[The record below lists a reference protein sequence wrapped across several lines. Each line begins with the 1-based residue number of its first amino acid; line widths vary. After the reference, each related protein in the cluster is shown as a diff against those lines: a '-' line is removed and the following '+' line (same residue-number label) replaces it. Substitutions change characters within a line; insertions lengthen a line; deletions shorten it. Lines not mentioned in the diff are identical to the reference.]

1 MSENTNTKLAEE
13 LDNEIK
19 DVAKKLFQDG
29 ATLGELKGITP
40 RELNAVY
47 QMGLGFYNTG
57 RYDDA
62 EKVFSFLVMFDH
74 LEPKYWLAAGAVQ
87 QVKKNF
93 EKAKAAYVQAAM
105 LDIHGP
111 KPQYYV
117 AECYL
122 ALGQKDDALASL
134 ETLLEYCNGQ
144 DEVTFAMPNDNV
156 TLLPVFTEADGI
168 AKLDFSSTVNGTV
181 PEGWR
186 CVQENNDV
194 HEYPNSY
201 SSGARTFV
209 GFTGHQGKALYWRE
223 EYAEYGRQPACPL
236 TLEPGSYKLTY
247 SMAAWK
253 GTPKYKVQILD
264 AVTGSVIAASE
275 VLTASPNANGNT
287 SANLTSA
294 KTLELPFTIEKA
306 GKYVIRFSNE
316 SRSSSYDEYLL
327 LECKVSAD
335 ATGIATPFAY
345 DTHHVQGAYT
355 LNGHRVGNDAKGVL
369 ILRSDDG
376 TTRKILKK

>member
-1 MSENTNTKLAEE
+1 MSDNTNTKLAEE

-144 DEVTFAMPNDNV
+144 DEVTKEFRAKA
-156 TLLPVFTEADGI
+156 EAL
-168 AKLDFSSTVNGTV
+168 K
-181 PEGWR
+181 
-186 CVQENNDV
+186 
-194 HEYPNSY
+194 
-201 SSGARTFV
+201 
-209 GFTGHQGKALYWRE
+209 K
-223 EYAEYGRQPACPL
+223 
-236 TLEPGSYKLTY
+236 
-247 SMAAWK
+247 
-253 GTPKYKVQILD
+253 
-264 AVTGSVIAASE
+264 
-275 VLTASPNANGNT
+275 
-287 SANLTSA
+287 
-294 KTLELPFTIEKA
+294 
-306 GKYVIRFSNE
+306 
-316 SRSSSYDEYLL
+316 
-327 LECKVSAD
+327 
-335 ATGIATPFAY
+335 
-345 DTHHVQGAYT
+345 
-355 LNGHRVGNDAKGVL
+355 
-369 ILRSDDG
+369 
-376 TTRKILKK
+376 KILG

>member
-134 ETLLEYCNGQ
+134 EMLLEYCNGQ
-144 DEVTFAMPNDNV
+144 DEVTKEFRAKA
-156 TLLPVFTEADGI
+156 EAL
-168 AKLDFSSTVNGTV
+168 K
-181 PEGWR
+181 
-186 CVQENNDV
+186 
-194 HEYPNSY
+194 
-201 SSGARTFV
+201 
-209 GFTGHQGKALYWRE
+209 K
-223 EYAEYGRQPACPL
+223 
-236 TLEPGSYKLTY
+236 
-247 SMAAWK
+247 
-253 GTPKYKVQILD
+253 
-264 AVTGSVIAASE
+264 
-275 VLTASPNANGNT
+275 
-287 SANLTSA
+287 
-294 KTLELPFTIEKA
+294 
-306 GKYVIRFSNE
+306 
-316 SRSSSYDEYLL
+316 
-327 LECKVSAD
+327 
-335 ATGIATPFAY
+335 
-345 DTHHVQGAYT
+345 
-355 LNGHRVGNDAKGVL
+355 
-369 ILRSDDG
+369 
-376 TTRKILKK
+376 KILG

>member
-47 QMGLGFYNTG
+47 QRGLGFYNTG

-144 DEVTFAMPNDNV
+144 DEVTKEFRAKA
-156 TLLPVFTEADGI
+156 EAL
-168 AKLDFSSTVNGTV
+168 K
-181 PEGWR
+181 
-186 CVQENNDV
+186 
-194 HEYPNSY
+194 
-201 SSGARTFV
+201 
-209 GFTGHQGKALYWRE
+209 K
-223 EYAEYGRQPACPL
+223 
-236 TLEPGSYKLTY
+236 
-247 SMAAWK
+247 
-253 GTPKYKVQILD
+253 
-264 AVTGSVIAASE
+264 
-275 VLTASPNANGNT
+275 
-287 SANLTSA
+287 
-294 KTLELPFTIEKA
+294 
-306 GKYVIRFSNE
+306 
-316 SRSSSYDEYLL
+316 
-327 LECKVSAD
+327 
-335 ATGIATPFAY
+335 
-345 DTHHVQGAYT
+345 
-355 LNGHRVGNDAKGVL
+355 
-369 ILRSDDG
+369 
-376 TTRKILKK
+376 KILG

>member
-62 EKVFSFLVMFDH
+62 EKVFSFLVMVDH

-144 DEVTFAMPNDNV
+144 DEVTKEFRAKA
-156 TLLPVFTEADGI
+156 EAL
-168 AKLDFSSTVNGTV
+168 K
-181 PEGWR
+181 
-186 CVQENNDV
+186 
-194 HEYPNSY
+194 
-201 SSGARTFV
+201 
-209 GFTGHQGKALYWRE
+209 K
-223 EYAEYGRQPACPL
+223 
-236 TLEPGSYKLTY
+236 
-247 SMAAWK
+247 
-253 GTPKYKVQILD
+253 
-264 AVTGSVIAASE
+264 
-275 VLTASPNANGNT
+275 
-287 SANLTSA
+287 
-294 KTLELPFTIEKA
+294 
-306 GKYVIRFSNE
+306 
-316 SRSSSYDEYLL
+316 
-327 LECKVSAD
+327 
-335 ATGIATPFAY
+335 
-345 DTHHVQGAYT
+345 
-355 LNGHRVGNDAKGVL
+355 
-369 ILRSDDG
+369 
-376 TTRKILKK
+376 KILG

>member
-1 MSENTNTKLAEE
+1 MCENTNTKLAEE

-144 DEVTFAMPNDNV
+144 DEVTKEFRAKA
-156 TLLPVFTEADGI
+156 EAL
-168 AKLDFSSTVNGTV
+168 K
-181 PEGWR
+181 
-186 CVQENNDV
+186 
-194 HEYPNSY
+194 
-201 SSGARTFV
+201 
-209 GFTGHQGKALYWRE
+209 K
-223 EYAEYGRQPACPL
+223 
-236 TLEPGSYKLTY
+236 
-247 SMAAWK
+247 
-253 GTPKYKVQILD
+253 
-264 AVTGSVIAASE
+264 
-275 VLTASPNANGNT
+275 
-287 SANLTSA
+287 
-294 KTLELPFTIEKA
+294 
-306 GKYVIRFSNE
+306 
-316 SRSSSYDEYLL
+316 
-327 LECKVSAD
+327 
-335 ATGIATPFAY
+335 
-345 DTHHVQGAYT
+345 
-355 LNGHRVGNDAKGVL
+355 
-369 ILRSDDG
+369 
-376 TTRKILKK
+376 KILG

>member
-105 LDIHGP
+105 LDIRNP

-144 DEVTFAMPNDNV
+144 DEVTKEFRAKA
-156 TLLPVFTEADGI
+156 EAL
-168 AKLDFSSTVNGTV
+168 K
-181 PEGWR
+181 
-186 CVQENNDV
+186 
-194 HEYPNSY
+194 
-201 SSGARTFV
+201 
-209 GFTGHQGKALYWRE
+209 K
-223 EYAEYGRQPACPL
+223 
-236 TLEPGSYKLTY
+236 
-247 SMAAWK
+247 
-253 GTPKYKVQILD
+253 
-264 AVTGSVIAASE
+264 
-275 VLTASPNANGNT
+275 
-287 SANLTSA
+287 
-294 KTLELPFTIEKA
+294 
-306 GKYVIRFSNE
+306 
-316 SRSSSYDEYLL
+316 
-327 LECKVSAD
+327 
-335 ATGIATPFAY
+335 
-345 DTHHVQGAYT
+345 
-355 LNGHRVGNDAKGVL
+355 
-369 ILRSDDG
+369 
-376 TTRKILKK
+376 KILG

>member
-144 DEVTFAMPNDNV
+144 DEVTKEFR
-156 TLLPVFTEADGI
+156 
-168 AKLDFSSTVNGTV
+168 AK
-181 PEGWR
+181 
-186 CVQENNDV
+186 
-194 HEYPNSY
+194 
-201 SSGARTFV
+201 A
-209 GFTGHQGKALYWRE
+209 E
-223 EYAEYGRQPACPL
+223 EL
-236 TLEPGSYKLTY
+236 K
-247 SMAAWK
+247 K
-253 GTPKYKVQILD
+253 
-264 AVTGSVIAASE
+264 
-275 VLTASPNANGNT
+275 
-287 SANLTSA
+287 
-294 KTLELPFTIEKA
+294 
-306 GKYVIRFSNE
+306 
-316 SRSSSYDEYLL
+316 
-327 LECKVSAD
+327 
-335 ATGIATPFAY
+335 
-345 DTHHVQGAYT
+345 
-355 LNGHRVGNDAKGVL
+355 
-369 ILRSDDG
+369 
-376 TTRKILKK
+376 KILG

>member
-62 EKVFSFLVMFDH
+62 EKVFTFLVMFDH
-74 LEPKYWLAAGAVQ
+74 LEPKYWTAVGAVQ

-144 DEVTFAMPNDNV
+144 DEVTKEFRAKA
-156 TLLPVFTEADGI
+156 EAL
-168 AKLDFSSTVNGTV
+168 K
-181 PEGWR
+181 
-186 CVQENNDV
+186 
-194 HEYPNSY
+194 
-201 SSGARTFV
+201 
-209 GFTGHQGKALYWRE
+209 K
-223 EYAEYGRQPACPL
+223 
-236 TLEPGSYKLTY
+236 
-247 SMAAWK
+247 
-253 GTPKYKVQILD
+253 
-264 AVTGSVIAASE
+264 
-275 VLTASPNANGNT
+275 
-287 SANLTSA
+287 
-294 KTLELPFTIEKA
+294 
-306 GKYVIRFSNE
+306 
-316 SRSSSYDEYLL
+316 
-327 LECKVSAD
+327 
-335 ATGIATPFAY
+335 
-345 DTHHVQGAYT
+345 
-355 LNGHRVGNDAKGVL
+355 
-369 ILRSDDG
+369 
-376 TTRKILKK
+376 KILG

>member
-29 ATLGELKGITP
+29 ATLGELKGITR

-57 RYDDA
+57 RFDDA
-62 EKVFSFLVMFDH
+62 EKVFTFLVMFDH

-144 DEVTFAMPNDNV
+144 DEVTKEFRAKA
-156 TLLPVFTEADGI
+156 EAL
-168 AKLDFSSTVNGTV
+168 K
-181 PEGWR
+181 
-186 CVQENNDV
+186 
-194 HEYPNSY
+194 
-201 SSGARTFV
+201 
-209 GFTGHQGKALYWRE
+209 K
-223 EYAEYGRQPACPL
+223 
-236 TLEPGSYKLTY
+236 
-247 SMAAWK
+247 
-253 GTPKYKVQILD
+253 
-264 AVTGSVIAASE
+264 
-275 VLTASPNANGNT
+275 
-287 SANLTSA
+287 
-294 KTLELPFTIEKA
+294 
-306 GKYVIRFSNE
+306 
-316 SRSSSYDEYLL
+316 
-327 LECKVSAD
+327 
-335 ATGIATPFAY
+335 
-345 DTHHVQGAYT
+345 
-355 LNGHRVGNDAKGVL
+355 
-369 ILRSDDG
+369 
-376 TTRKILKK
+376 KILG